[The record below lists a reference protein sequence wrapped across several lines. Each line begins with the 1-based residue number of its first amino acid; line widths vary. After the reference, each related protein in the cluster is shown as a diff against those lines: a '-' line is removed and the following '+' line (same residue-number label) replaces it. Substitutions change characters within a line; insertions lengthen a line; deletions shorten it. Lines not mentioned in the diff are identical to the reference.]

1 MGALPELYA
10 ATVPTL
16 RGGEFIGPRGRLGLN
31 GYPKIVGSNKAS
43 RDEAVAAK
51 LWTLS
56 EELTGVSYP

>member
-1 MGALPELYA
+1 
-10 ATVPTL
+10 
-16 RGGEFIGPRGRLGLN
+16 LN